1 MKGVMI
7 DGSFTA
13 GSEKGSQETEKQE
26 EVVRAVIRN
35 YSGIRSVA
43 VDALGHR

>member
-13 GSEKGSQETEKQE
+13 GSEKGSQETKVQE
-26 EVVRAVIRN
+26 EVAQAAIKAHACSWR
-35 YSGIRSVA
+35 
-43 VDALGHR
+43 